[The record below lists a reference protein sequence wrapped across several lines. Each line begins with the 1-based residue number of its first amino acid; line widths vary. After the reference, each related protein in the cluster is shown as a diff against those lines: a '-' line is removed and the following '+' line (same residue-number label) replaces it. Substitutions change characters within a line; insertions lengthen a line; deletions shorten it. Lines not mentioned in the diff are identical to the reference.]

1 MEDINTSEVGHGL
14 VQLLNEFL
22 ANKKKIRR
30 LIIIDIIIA
39 AIIPQFFFQWA
50 ICTLGIRDSISLSKI
65 LKNAFTVP
73 GFLLI
78 LVFFVLLL
86 VVQFRCYRI
95 YKKDYY
101 IDENGNQ
108 VLKTSSPY
116 GKEHWQFEEER
127 KECFLMETDVN
138 NLDETILG
146 IDEHDRVYGLRPDLV
161 GLNKNI
167 MLIGS
172 PGCGKS
178 EAIIK
183 NAIFQAIKRGESA
196 VVTDSKGD
204 LYAET
209 AQIAKEGGY
218 VVKVLNLKALELK
231 NSDGCHFL
239 KSLSGDDADSCAETI
254 ANIIIANTGDGHM
267 DYFAV
272 NEMNL
277 LKALLLYVT
286 SDPGLIR
293 AGRNHLAE
301 VFNIVSTNNADSLE
315 EMFMSLSD
323 DEPAKQAFNI
333 FANCEPKV
341 KGQIINGM
349 GIRLGL
355 LSNKYVKKICSE
367 DEIDLTLPMQKKC
380 LYYVVISDTDRA
392 YKFIATLFFSLCF
405 IDQCNYSDSLSK
417 EAKMKQ
423 LAVNYVLDEFYA
435 TGAIP
440 DFETKCSTARSRKIS
455 IMVCLQ
461 NIGQIEF
468 MYPDKLY
475 DSVLSA
481 MTIKMLLGA
490 GEEDTAKFFCTMLG
504 NQTIRIQQ
512 KRYKKGAADILE
524 GPPEYQ
530 TTEGFGTRELMTVS
544 ELMNMNTDDIVIC
557 ISKHYPVKLK
567 KYLSFRHPM
576 WIAAQEKGLPQIR
589 PNKHIP
595 KWRREMEKGVKSTAS
610 LESVGA
616 KQGNTANSAV
626 KRTKPRSDSQRE
638 RERNPK
644 TSGSAVRTPVNKSPG
659 DSLRYY
665 TDQDDY
671 EETPIKKG
679 RRISAKDQ
687 RGINNF

>member
-1 MEDINTSEVGHGL
+1 MKIEKVHGKAKVMEDINTSEVGHGL
-14 VQLLNEFL
+14 VQLFNEFL
-22 ANKKKIRR
+22 ANKKRIRR
-30 LIIIDIIIA
+30 LILVDIIIA

-50 ICTLGIRDSISLSKI
+50 LCTLGIRDSISLSKI
-65 LKNAFTVP
+65 LKNAFTIP

-78 LVFFVLLL
+78 LVFFVVLMG
-86 VVQFRCYRI
+86 VQFRFYRM

-108 VLKTSSPY
+108 VMKTSSPY

-127 KECFLMETDVN
+127 QECFLMETDVN
-138 NLDETILG
+138 KLDETILG
-146 IDEHDRVYGLRPDLV
+146 IDEHNRVYGLRPDLK
-161 GLNKNI
+161 GLNKNV

-196 VVTDSKGD
+196 TVTDSKGD

-209 AQIAKEGGY
+209 AQIAKEEGY
-218 VVKVLNLKALELK
+218 IVKVLNLKALELK

-254 ANIIIANTGDGHM
+254 ANTIIANTGDGHM
-267 DYFAV
+267 DYFAD

-286 SDPGLIR
+286 SDPGLVR
-293 AGRNHLAE
+293 AGRDNLAE

-333 FANCEPKV
+333 FYKCEPKV
-341 KGQIINGM
+341 RGQIINGM

-367 DEIDLTLPMQKKC
+367 DEIDLTLPMKRKC

-392 YKFIATLFFSLCF
+392 YKFIATLFFALCF
-405 IDQCNYSDSLSK
+405 IEQINYSDSLSQ
-417 EAKMKQ
+417 EAKIRQ
-423 LAVNYVLDEFYA
+423 LAVNYFLDEFYA

-440 DFETKCSTARSRKIS
+440 DFETKCSTVRSRKIS

-461 NIGQIEF
+461 NIGQIQF

-475 DSVLSA
+475 NSVLSA

-490 GEEDTAKFFCTMLG
+490 GDEETAKFFSTMLG
-504 NQTIRIQQ
+504 NQT
-512 KRYKKGAADILE
+512 
-524 GPPEYQ
+524 
-530 TTEGFGTRELMTVS
+530 
-544 ELMNMNTDDIVIC
+544 
-557 ISKHYPVKLK
+557 
-567 KYLSFRHPM
+567 
-576 WIAAQEKGLPQIR
+576 
-589 PNKHIP
+589 
-595 KWRREMEKGVKSTAS
+595 
-610 LESVGA
+610 
-616 KQGNTANSAV
+616 
-626 KRTKPRSDSQRE
+626 
-638 RERNPK
+638 
-644 TSGSAVRTPVNKSPG
+644 
-659 DSLRYY
+659 
-665 TDQDDY
+665 
-671 EETPIKKG
+671 
-679 RRISAKDQ
+679 
-687 RGINNF
+687 